1 MTKEEILLKII
12 EIKRKTAIISS
23 LGDIQEGLAVDIEQ
37 LMKETG
43 MYVYYPKRAIK
54 AVKKDTELFRDAVNE
69 RYKGNDDMKLAFG
82 DITDMLKDFINDI
95 IRYRIDGK
103 EET

>member
-95 IRYRIDGK
+95 ISYRIDGK